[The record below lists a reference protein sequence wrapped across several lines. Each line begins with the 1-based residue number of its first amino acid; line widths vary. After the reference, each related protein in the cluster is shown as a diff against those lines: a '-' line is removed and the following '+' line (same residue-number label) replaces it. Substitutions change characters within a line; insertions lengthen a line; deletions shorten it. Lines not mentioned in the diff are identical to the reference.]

1 MNDSDC
7 TEPMSRKTKIDAQ
20 KTRTAL
26 LDAAEHVFL
35 ARGVSCSSLEQVAK
49 TAGVTRGA
57 VYWHF
62 RNKYDLLEALLDR
75 IRAPMT
81 ELISNSAQDDIAQLE
96 QVCRLALCK
105 LEQDE
110 QYRRV
115 FMIIYHRSESDH
127 ALQKLADNSR
137 RSYNQLYQIFSKP
150 ENKARLLPGLDPA
163 SAALHLHSHMEGI
176 IFGSLLDPSRWQLS
190 QQADTIVAVIFRGL
204 FQDTL

>member
-1 MNDSDC
+1 
-7 TEPMSRKTKIDAQ
+7 MSRKTKTDAQ
-20 KTRTAL
+20 KTRIAI

-35 ARGVSCSSLEQVAK
+35 ARGVSCASLEQVAK
-49 TAGVTRGA
+49 AAGVTRGA

-81 ELISNSAQDDIAQLE
+81 ELINNSQQDDIAQLA

-115 FMIIYHRSESDH
+115 FMIIYHRSESDQ
-127 ALQKLADNSR
+127 ALKKLADNSR
-137 RSYNQLYQIFSKP
+137 RSYNHLHQLFSKP
-150 ENKARLLPGLDPA
+150 ENKARLLSGLDPE

-176 IFGSLLDPSRWQLS
+176 IFGSLLDPTRWQLS
-190 QQADTIVAVIFRGL
+190 QQADTIVTMIFRGL
-204 FQDTL
+204 FQDPL

>member
-1 MNDSDC
+1 
-7 TEPMSRKTKIDAQ
+7 MSRKTKAEAQ
-20 KTRTAL
+20 KTRTTI

-35 ARGVSCSSLEQVAK
+35 ARGVGCSSLEQIAK
-49 TAGVTRGA
+49 AAGVTRGA

-62 RNKYDLLEALLDR
+62 RNKYDLLDALLEP

-81 ELISNSAQDDIAQLE
+81 ELINSSSQDDIAQLA

-115 FMIIYHRSESDH
+115 FMIIYHRSESDL

-137 RSYNQLYQIFSKP
+137 RSYNDLCRIFSRP
-150 ENKARLLPGLDPA
+150 ENKVRLLPGLDPA

-176 IFGSLLDPSRWQLS
+176 IFGSLLNPSRWQLS
-190 QQADTIVAVIFRGL
+190 QQADAIVSVIFRGL
-204 FQDTL
+204 FQDSL